1 MHSCKETW
9 PDILGSIIGCRLS
22 SGSTRVWLCQR
33 FLQDCQDAGSLQ
45 RLFLL
50 IDATRRGI
58 NQENNPTTLDLGV
71 MQWMN
76 KEATPT
82 WLL

>member
-1 MHSCKETW
+1 
-9 PDILGSIIGCRLS
+9 
-22 SGSTRVWLCQR
+22 
-33 FLQDCQDAGSLQ
+33 LQDCQDAGSLQ